1 MAIKDLFGRP
11 LTVVNVGL
19 EGFAGAVRDQGVAVV
34 DLDWK
39 PPAAGV
45 RPLYRTASGLDV
57 EEANQEVIRRIKAA
71 RPVLVGMGIAKD
83 VIPGMHEHKILHSGP
98 PVTWERMCGPQRG
111 AVMGALIYEGLAQ
124 DGREAEIL
132 ARSGKIEFAPCHHHH
147 CVGPMAGVV
156 SPRMPVFIIENKAFG
171 NHAYC
176 TLNEGL
182 GKVLR
187 YGAMGEEV
195 YERLRW
201 MEAELYPVLDRALAA
216 IPEGIDLKAMIA
228 QALHMGDE
236 CHNRN
241 RAGTSLFLRAIG
253 PALARTSQ
261 DNEALARVIEFID
274 RNDHFF
280 LNLSMPAGKAS
291 VEPAEGVAGSSI
303 VTVMARNGTDFGIRL
318 ASMPERWFTAP
329 SGKVEGL
336 YFPSFS
342 ERDANPDIGD
352 STITE
357 TAGYGGF
364 AMAAAPAITQFVGG
378 SPSMAVETTLEMYEI
393 TASEHEG
400 FTIPVLNFRGT
411 PLGIDVR
418 KVRQAGILPKIN
430 TGIAHREPGVGM
442 VGAGILRAPEACFIE
457 AFQAL
462 AAL

>member
-156 SPRMPVFIIENKAFG
+156 SPRMPVFIVENKAFG
-171 NHAYC
+171 NYAYC
-176 TLNEGL
+176 TQNEGL

-201 MEAELYPVLDRALAA
+201 METELYPILDRALAA

-253 PALARTSQ
+253 PALARTNR
-261 DNEALARVIEFID
+261 DNEALD
-274 RNDHFF
+274 R
-280 LNLSMPAGKAS
+280 KS
-291 VEPAEGVAGSSI
+291 VV
-303 VTVMARNGTDFGIRL
+303 
-318 ASMPERWFTAP
+318 
-329 SGKVEGL
+329 
-336 YFPSFS
+336 
-342 ERDANPDIGD
+342 
-352 STITE
+352 
-357 TAGYGGF
+357 
-364 AMAAAPAITQFVGG
+364 
-378 SPSMAVETTLEMYEI
+378 
-393 TASEHEG
+393 
-400 FTIPVLNFRGT
+400 
-411 PLGIDVR
+411 
-418 KVRQAGILPKIN
+418 
-430 TGIAHREPGVGM
+430 
-442 VGAGILRAPEACFIE
+442 
-457 AFQAL
+457 
-462 AAL
+462 